1 MRSAQ
6 RSLCAAMLSFQAVML
21 FLSGVV
27 LIGIADL
34 SIGAALGIGFGLA
47 AACIVVAGLLR
58 RRWAYALGWL
68 IQVVSIGLGFVVP
81 MMFILGVVF
90 AALWAGGYFVGAKI
104 DRERAEREVLEQ
116 EWAAQQEA
124 QQEAE
129 QAARGTA
136 EPSTEQGENDA
147 G

>member
-124 QQEAE
+124 E
-129 QAARGTA
+129 QAARRTA
-136 EPSTEQGENDA
+136 EPSTEQGETDA